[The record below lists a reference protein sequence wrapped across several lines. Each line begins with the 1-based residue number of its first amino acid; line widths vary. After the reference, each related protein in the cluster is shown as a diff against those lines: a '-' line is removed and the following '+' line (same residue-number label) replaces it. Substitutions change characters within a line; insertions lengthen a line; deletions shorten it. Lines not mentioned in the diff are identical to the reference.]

1 MVEKSLGQQV
11 KILRTDNGGEYTSN
25 EFETYLKK
33 EGIRHELTIL
43 SIRQKKRQVK
53 NFRFSF
59 YCIARLYGMKCTIS
73 ATISVLLQLFYVLLK
88 KKENANSQQ
97 TYFIHYKKRQVE
109 FLEWKNANCPVKCY
123 KKRQFDMALF
133 FTYKFLGID
142 GSKYQL
148 AFFHSQ

>member
-53 NFRFSF
+53 KFSIF
-59 YCIARLYGMKCTIS
+59 F
-73 ATISVLLQLFYVLLK
+73 LL
-88 KKENANSQQ
+88 
-97 TYFIHYKKRQVE
+97 
-109 FLEWKNANCPVKCY
+109 
-123 KKRQFDMALF
+123 
-133 FTYKFLGID
+133 
-142 GSKYQL
+142 
-148 AFFHSQ
+148 HS